1 MSFDRK
7 AFNREVEWYQWLSI
21 CAMTRQRKM
30 SFYFF
35 FLLKRESAK
44 ALRFGTFAFGS
55 VADIVHL
62 RISVMNEIM
71 RTCTEMKYLKPCFNF
86 DFVFISYHLVLFTD
100 KIYQSCPVPQL
111 LSIIS
116 AFQSLVFKV
125 ENSKFLFLK
134 KKKPQISRCE
144 LKITYW
150 RHFLPPKKFKD
161 RGPIL
166 YNYSS
171 S

>member
-30 SFYFF
+30 QFHFF
-35 FLLKRESAK
+35 FLKRESAK
-44 ALRFGTFAFGS
+44 ALRFGTFTFGQIGCRYRS
-55 VADIVHL
+55 FAHFGNERDYANLCKIV
-62 RISVMNEIM
+62 
-71 RTCTEMKYLKPCFNF
+71 KYLKLCLNF
-86 DFVFISYHLVLFTD
+86 DFAFISYHFVLFAD
-100 KIYQSCPVPQL
+100 KIYRSRPVPQL

-134 KKKPQISRCE
+134 KKKTHKFLDANSR
-144 LKITYW
+144 
-150 RHFLPPKKFKD
+150 
-161 RGPIL
+161 
-166 YNYSS
+166 
-171 S
+171 